1 MKFEFLIVL
10 ILFQVSCTKK
20 MAVTEDDF
28 EAYKSKYIH
37 DLTVQDPPVVKLS
50 DTHKIEFYPYNE
62 SYRCRC
68 SFSKLEKS
76 EEIILNTSSGK
87 QKNYIPYGIV
97 KCQIKREEIK
107 LFVYTVSRFINNP
120 LYKDYL
126 FLPYKDET
134 NGEETYGGGRYIDIN
149 KSDISDNQIIIDFNK
164 SYNPYC
170 AYMDGY
176 NCPIPPRE
184 NSLATK
190 IEAGEKA
197 FEH

>member
-1 MKFEFLIVL
+1 M
-10 ILFQVSCTKK
+10 
-20 MAVTEDDF
+20 
-28 EAYKSKYIH
+28 
-37 DLTVQDPPVVKLS
+37 
-50 DTHKIEFYPYNE
+50 
-62 SYRCRC
+62 
-68 SFSKLEKS
+68 
-76 EEIILNTSSGK
+76 NTSSGK

-170 AYMDGY
+170 AYTDGY

-184 NSLATK
+184 NSLSTK